1 MSNHE
6 IVNVYQKALD
16 KLPLENV
23 LVKKSI
29 YSDEDINFNATN
41 RETLYAI
48 QKCFTEYNKGNLN
61 SSYRECML
69 GKALHISKC
78 NIPKIPPFKNI
89 IYYYIKYYKDRI
101 KFIEDSFDN
110 KGINYEDLK
119 IEKVNIYCNKKLNFN
134 KSNKY
139 FDILYSKMLPNVAL
153 VNILTFLIFDNYKY
167 QQLRIKYNKLRIKNN
182 KQEN

>member
-1 MSNHE
+1 MSNQE
-6 IVNVYQKALD
+6 IVDIYQKELD

-23 LVKKSI
+23 IVRSI
-29 YSDEDINFNATN
+29 HNDEHINFNATN

-61 SSYRECML
+61 SSYTECRL
-69 GKALHISKC
+69 GKALQISKS
-78 NIPKIPPFKNI
+78 NIPKMPPFEYI
-89 IYYYIKYYKDRI
+89 IYYYIQFYKNRI
-101 KFIEDSFDN
+101 KLLEDSFDC

-119 IEKVNIYCNKKLNFN
+119 IEKVNIYSNKKIDFK

-153 VNILTFLIFDNYKY
+153 VNILTYMIFDYDKYK
-167 QQLRIKYNKLRIKNN
+167 QLRFKYDERRKLNN
-182 KQEN
+182 